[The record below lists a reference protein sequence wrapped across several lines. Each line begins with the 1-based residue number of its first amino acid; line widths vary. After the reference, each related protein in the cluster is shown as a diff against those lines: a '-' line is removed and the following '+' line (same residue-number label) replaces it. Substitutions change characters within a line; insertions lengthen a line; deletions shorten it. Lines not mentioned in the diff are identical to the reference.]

1 MSHHIHQEVE
11 FAAAPARVYDALID
25 ERQFSTLSGG
35 APTQISNE
43 AGGAFSCFGGM
54 IVGRQVELT
63 PKRRIVQA
71 WRAGN
76 WDDGL
81 YSIARFE
88 LREQGVRNLAC
99 LRPQRVPRGPGR
111 TFGCGLE
118 GQLLGAAEEIPGLT
132 RLTLS
137 TPADPLAAE
146 QAVTVCPGFRCDSG
160 WVLPMRSWRRY
171 RATSTESHLMR

>member
-25 ERQFSTLSGG
+25 ERQFGTLSGG
-35 APTQISNE
+35 APTQISIE

-88 LREQGVRNLAC
+88 LREQGSATLLVFDHSGF
-99 LRPQRVPRGPGR
+99 P
-111 TFGCGLE
+111 E
-118 GQLLGAAEEIPGLT
+118 GQAEH
-132 RLTLS
+132 
-137 TPADPLAAE
+137 LAA
-146 QAVTVCPGFRCDSG
+146 G
-160 WVLPMRSWRRY
+160 WKANYWEPLKKY
-171 RATSTESHLMR
+171 LA

>member
-1 MSHHIHQEVE
+1 MSHQIHQEVE

-35 APTQISNE
+35 ASTQISNE

-88 LREQGVRNLAC
+88 LREQGSATLLVFDHSGF
-99 LRPQRVPRGPGR
+99 P
-111 TFGCGLE
+111 E
-118 GQLLGAAEEIPGLT
+118 GQAEH
-132 RLTLS
+132 
-137 TPADPLAAE
+137 LAA
-146 QAVTVCPGFRCDSG
+146 G
-160 WVLPMRSWRRY
+160 WKANYWEPLKKY
-171 RATSTESHLMR
+171 LA